1 MAYKVL
7 YRKYRPQNFNDLYG
21 QDSIKEILK
30 DSIINNKLAHAYCFN
45 GPRGTGK
52 TSTAKLF
59 AKAINCENA
68 KNGIACGECNSCK
81 NFNENPDIIEIDAA
95 SNNGVEEIRELR
107 DNVKILPSNSKYK
120 IYIIDEV
127 HMLSQSAWNAFLK
140 TLEEPPKHVIFIL
153 ATTEIQKVPITVL
166 SRCQRFTF
174 RKIPKNI
181 ICERILSIAKE
192 ENIEIDQAA
201 AEYIADLADGGM
213 RDALGYLDQLSKE
226 NKRIT
231 TEIIQNC
238 FGIISDNTIEE
249 IFTSA
254 NNGNIEQVTNIFND
268 IANQGLEINLLI
280 SKMLNYLYKEEIRVL
295 QNKKS
300 VLNNIQT
307 IKELAFDISNCYLKK
322 DALMLIKIVIL
333 SKLNVKKEVGNSNFP
348 NKIISREIISK
359 EITTKEDVKIEDN
372 KEPQKNIELKVEP
385 QIEKSKK
392 TMKTSSYTEEEIN
405 RLKKIRTNNV
415 FITASKINKEN
426 FIINWNNLKK
436 DIKYKNSDLFS
447 KIEDAEVEIVSND
460 IAVLSLTTETAVYL
474 INSDLETIEEEY
486 NEKYNKKYKIIC
498 LLKQECSVAKE
509 EYIKNKNKK
518 YTYIEEKT
526 DKTSSNQNKTEEENN
541 SAFEIFGKDLI
552 EIK

>member
-68 KNGIACGECNSCK
+68 KDGIACGECNSCK

-181 ICERILSIAKE
+181 ICDRIQSIAKE
-192 ENIEIDQAA
+192 ENIDIEKSA

-226 NKRIT
+226 NKKIT
-231 TEIIQNC
+231 TELIQNC
-238 FGIISDNTIEE
+238 FGIIGDSTIEE
-249 IFTSA
+249 IFLSA
-254 NNGNIEQVTNIFND
+254 KEENLENLQNIFDD

-280 SKMLNYLYKEEIRVL
+280 SKILNYLYNEEIKIL
-295 QNKKS
+295 QNKSS
-300 VLNNIQT
+300 VFNDPQT
-307 IKELAFDISNCYLKK
+307 IKELAFEISNCYLKK
-322 DALMLIKIVIL
+322 DALTLIKIVIL
-333 SKLNVKKEVGNSNFP
+333 SKIKTQNRVESIKNSD
-348 NKIISREIISK
+348 KIISREIISK
-359 EITTKEDVKIEDN
+359 EINNENDFKIDTITEISNN
-372 KEPQKNIELKVEP
+372 KEQPKEITKHLNQAVMP
-385 QIEKSKK
+385 SH
-392 TMKTSSYTEEEIN
+392 SDEEIN
-405 RLKKIRTNNV
+405 KLKKIRTNNV
-415 FITASKINKEN
+415 FITASKINKES
-426 FIINWNNLKK
+426 FSINWNELKK
-436 DIKYKNSDLFS
+436 DIKYKNSDLYS
-447 KIEDAEVEIVSND
+447 KIEDAEVEIVSDN
-460 IAVLSLTTETAVYL
+460 IAVLSINTETAVYL
-474 INSDLETIEEEY
+474 FNSNLETIAEEY
-486 NEKYNKKYKIIC
+486 NTKFNKQYKIIC
-498 LLKQECSVAKE
+498 LLKQECTKAKE

-518 YTYIEEKT
+518 YVYM
-526 DKTSSNQNKTEEENN
+526 EENLSEIATKEIATDEKSN

>member
-68 KNGIACGECNSCK
+68 KDGIACGECNSCK

-192 ENIEIDQAA
+192 ENIEIDESA

-226 NKRIT
+226 NKKIT

-238 FGIISDNTIEE
+238 FGIIGDSTIEE
-249 IFTSA
+249 IFLTA
-254 NNGNIEQVTNIFND
+254 KEENLENLQNIFND
-268 IANQGLEINLLI
+268 ISNQGLEVNLLI
-280 SKMLNYLYKEEIRVL
+280 SKILNYLYNEEIKIL
-295 QNKKS
+295 QNKVS
-300 VLNNIQT
+300 VFNNLQT
-307 IKELAFDISNCYLKK
+307 IKELAFEISNCYLKK
-322 DALMLIKIVIL
+322 DALTLIKIVIL
-333 SKLNVKKEVGNSNFP
+333 SKIKTQNGIETIKNTD
-348 NKIISREIISK
+348 KIISREIISK
-359 EITTKEDVKIEDN
+359 EISNKMSPKTNTIIEIQSNKAQPKEI
-372 KEPQKNIELKVEP
+372 
-385 QIEKSKK
+385 SKPSK
-392 TMKTSSYTEEEIN
+392 TLVITSRSDEEIN
-405 RLKKIRTNNV
+405 RLKIIRINNV
-415 FITASKINKEN
+415 FITASKINKETFN
-426 FIINWNNLKK
+426 TNWDDLKK
-436 DIKYKNSDLFS
+436 DIKYKNSDLYS
-447 KIEDAEVEIVSND
+447 KIEDAEVEIVSDD
-460 IAVLSLTTETAVYL
+460 IAVLSLNTETAVYL
-474 INSDLETIEEEY
+474 FNSNLETIEEEY
-486 NEKYNKKYKIIC
+486 NMKFSKKYKIIC
-498 LLKQECSVAKE
+498 LLKQECTNAKK
-509 EYIKNKNKK
+509 EYIKNKSKK
-518 YTYIEEKT
+518 YIYMEENLAEP
-526 DKTSSNQNKTEEENN
+526 SSKENTTEENNN

>member
-68 KNGIACGECNSCK
+68 KDGIACGECNSCK

-181 ICERILSIAKE
+181 ICDRIQSIAKE
-192 ENIEIDQAA
+192 ENIDIEKSA

-213 RDALGYLDQLSKE
+213 RDALGYIDQLSKK
-226 NKRIT
+226 NKKIT
-231 TEIIQNC
+231 TELIQNC
-238 FGIISDNTIEE
+238 FGIIGDSTIEE
-249 IFTSA
+249 IFLSA
-254 NNGNIEQVTNIFND
+254 KEENLENLQNIFDD

-280 SKMLNYLYKEEIRVL
+280 SKILNYLYNEEIKIL
-295 QNKKS
+295 QNKSS
-300 VLNNIQT
+300 VFNDPQT
-307 IKELAFDISNCYLKK
+307 IKELAFEISNCYLKK
-322 DALMLIKIVIL
+322 DALTLIKIVIL
-333 SKLNVKKEVGNSNFP
+333 SKIKTQNRVESIKNSD
-348 NKIISREIISK
+348 KIISREIISK
-359 EITTKEDVKIEDN
+359 EINNENDFKIDTITEISNN
-372 KEPQKNIELKVEP
+372 KEQPKEITKHLN
-385 QIEKSKK
+385 QIVMPSH
-392 TMKTSSYTEEEIN
+392 SEEEIN
-405 RLKKIRTNNV
+405 KLKKIRTNNV
-415 FITASKINKEN
+415 FITASKINKES
-426 FIINWNNLKK
+426 FSINWNELKK
-436 DIKYKNSDLFS
+436 DIKYKNSDLYS
-447 KIEDAEVEIVSND
+447 KIEDAEVEIVSDN
-460 IAVLSLTTETAVYL
+460 IAVLSINTETAVYL
-474 INSDLETIEEEY
+474 FNSNLETIEEEY
-486 NEKYNKKYKIIC
+486 NTKFNKQYKIIC
-498 LLKQECSVAKE
+498 LLKQECNKAKE

-518 YTYIEEKT
+518 YVYM
-526 DKTSSNQNKTEEENN
+526 EENLSEIATKEIATDEKSN

>member
-68 KNGIACGECNSCK
+68 KEGIACGECNSCK

-181 ICERILSIAKE
+181 ICERILSIANE
-192 ENIEIDQAA
+192 ENIDIDESAA
-201 AEYIADLADGGM
+201 DYIADLSDGGM

-226 NKRIT
+226 NKKIT
-231 TEIIQNC
+231 TEVIQNC

-249 IFTSA
+249 IFKSA
-254 NNGNIEQVTNIFND
+254 SSGNIETITNIFND

-280 SKMLNYLYKEEIRVL
+280 SKILNYLYNEEIKAL
-295 QNKKS
+295 QNQKAI
-300 VLNNIQT
+300 LTDLQT
-307 IKELAFDISNCYLKK
+307 IKELAFEISNCYLKK
-322 DALMLIKIVIL
+322 DALTLIKIVVL
-333 SKLNVKKEVGNSNFP
+333 SKIKPTTAEESANFP
-348 NKIISREIISK
+348 EKIISREIFSRELTDKSPAKTADIK
-359 EITTKEDVKIEDN
+359 DTQN
-372 KEPQKNIELKVEP
+372 NIEPKKNVSKKNLMNSSYNEAE
-385 QIEKSKK
+385 IEK
-392 TMKTSSYTEEEIN
+392 
-405 RLKKIRTNNV
+405 LKKIRINNV
-415 FITASKINKEN
+415 FIAASKANKEK
-426 FIINWNNLKK
+426 FFENWNELKK

-447 KIEDAEVEIVSND
+447 KIEDSEVEIVSKD
-460 IAVLSLTTETAVYL
+460 IAILSLNTETAVYL
-474 INSDLETIEEEY
+474 FNSNIETLEEEY
-486 NEKYNKKYKIIC
+486 NAKYDKQYKIIC
-498 LLKQECSVAKE
+498 LTQQECTTAKK
-509 EYIKNKNKK
+509 EYIKNKDKK
-518 YTYIEEKT
+518 YTYIEEKLSER
-526 DKTSSNQNKTEEENN
+526 TSHSTEVEENNN

>member
-68 KNGIACGECNSCK
+68 KDGIACGECNSCK

-192 ENIEIDQAA
+192 ENIDIDESA

-226 NKRIT
+226 NKKIT

-238 FGIISDNTIEE
+238 FGIISDSTIEE
-249 IFTSA
+249 IFLTA
-254 NNGNIEQVTNIFND
+254 KEENLENLQNIFND
-268 IANQGLEINLLI
+268 ISNQGLEVNLLI
-280 SKMLNYLYKEEIRVL
+280 SKILNYLYNEEIKIL
-295 QNKKS
+295 QNKVS
-300 VLNNIQT
+300 VFNDLQM
-307 IKELAFDISNCYLKK
+307 IKDLAFEISNCYLKK
-322 DALMLIKIVIL
+322 DALTLIKIVIL
-333 SKLNVKKEVGNSNFP
+333 SKIKTQNGVETIKNTD
-348 NKIISREIISK
+348 KIISREIISK
-359 EITTKEDVKIEDN
+359 EITNNVPPKMNPIIEIHNNKVQPKEITK
-372 KEPQKNIELKVEP
+372 PLKTVV
-385 QIEKSKK
+385 INSH
-392 TMKTSSYTEEEIN
+392 SDEEIN
-405 RLKKIRTNNV
+405 RLKMIRINNV
-415 FITASKINKEN
+415 FITASKINKETFN
-426 FIINWNNLKK
+426 TNWNELKK
-436 DIKYKNSDLFS
+436 DIKYKNSDLYS
-447 KIEDAEVEIVSND
+447 KIEDAEVEIVSDD
-460 IAVLSLTTETAVYL
+460 IAVLSLNTETAVYL
-474 INSDLETIEEEY
+474 FNSNLETIEEEY
-486 NEKYNKKYKIIC
+486 NIKFNKKYKIIC
-498 LLKQECSVAKE
+498 LIKQECTNAKK
-509 EYIKNKNKK
+509 EYIKNKSKK
-518 YTYIEEKT
+518 YTYMEENLAE
-526 DKTSSNQNKTEEENN
+526 SSVKENTTEENN
-541 SAFEIFGKDLI
+541 NSALEIFGKDLI

>member
-68 KNGIACGECNSCK
+68 KDGIACGECNSCK

-181 ICERILSIAKE
+181 ICDRIQSIAKE
-192 ENIEIDQAA
+192 ENIDIEKSA

-213 RDALGYLDQLSKE
+213 RDALGYIDQLSKK
-226 NKRIT
+226 NKKIT
-231 TEIIQNC
+231 TELIQNC
-238 FGIISDNTIEE
+238 FGIIGDSTIEE
-249 IFTSA
+249 IFLSA
-254 NNGNIEQVTNIFND
+254 KEENLENLQNIFDD

-280 SKMLNYLYKEEIRVL
+280 SKILNYLYNEEIKIL
-295 QNKKS
+295 QNKS
-300 VLNNIQT
+300 SLFNDPQT
-307 IKELAFDISNCYLKK
+307 IKELAFEISNCYLKK
-322 DALMLIKIVIL
+322 DALTLIKIVIL
-333 SKLNVKKEVGNSNFP
+333 SKIKTQNRVESIKNSD
-348 NKIISREIISK
+348 KIISREIISK
-359 EITTKEDVKIEDN
+359 EINNENDFKIDTITEISNN
-372 KEPQKNIELKVEP
+372 KEQPKEITKHLN
-385 QIEKSKK
+385 QIVMPSH
-392 TMKTSSYTEEEIN
+392 SDEEIN
-405 RLKKIRTNNV
+405 KLKKIRTNNV
-415 FITASKINKEN
+415 FITASKINKES
-426 FIINWNNLKK
+426 FSINWNELKK
-436 DIKYKNSDLFS
+436 DIKYKNSDLYS
-447 KIEDAEVEIVSND
+447 KIEDAEVEIVSDN
-460 IAVLSLTTETAVYL
+460 IAVLSINTETAVYL
-474 INSDLETIEEEY
+474 FNSNLETIEEEY
-486 NEKYNKKYKIIC
+486 NTKFNKQYKIIC
-498 LLKQECSVAKE
+498 LLKQECTKAKE

-518 YTYIEEKT
+518 YVYM
-526 DKTSSNQNKTEEENN
+526 EENLSEIATKEIATDEKSN

>member
-21 QDSIKEILK
+21 QESIKEILK
-30 DSIINNKLAHAYCFN
+30 DSIINNTLAHAYCFN

-68 KNGIACGECNSCK
+68 KDGIACGECNSCK

-192 ENIEIDQAA
+192 ENIEIDESA

-226 NKRIT
+226 NKKIT

-238 FGIISDNTIEE
+238 FGVIGDSTIEE
-249 IFTSA
+249 IFLTA
-254 NNGNIEQVTNIFND
+254 KEENLENLQNIFND
-268 IANQGLEINLLI
+268 ISNQGLEVNLLI
-280 SKMLNYLYKEEIRVL
+280 SKILNYLYNEEIKIL
-295 QNKKS
+295 QNKVS
-300 VLNNIQT
+300 VFNNLQT
-307 IKELAFDISNCYLKK
+307 IKELAFEISNCYLKK
-322 DALMLIKIVIL
+322 DALTLIKIVIL
-333 SKLNVKKEVGNSNFP
+333 SKIKTQNGIETIKNTD
-348 NKIISREIISK
+348 KIISREIISK
-359 EITTKEDVKIEDN
+359 EINNKMSPKTNTIIEIQSNKAQSKEITK
-372 KEPQKNIELKVEP
+372 P
-385 QIEKSKK
+385 SK
-392 TMKTSSYTEEEIN
+392 TVVITSRSDEEIN
-405 RLKKIRTNNV
+405 RLKIIRINNV
-415 FITASKINKEN
+415 FITASKINKETFN
-426 FIINWNNLKK
+426 TNWDDLKK
-436 DIKYKNSDLFS
+436 DIKYKNSDLYS
-447 KIEDAEVEIVSND
+447 KIEDAEVEIVSDD
-460 IAVLSLTTETAVYL
+460 IAVLSLNTETAVYL
-474 INSDLETIEEEY
+474 FNSNLETIEEEY
-486 NEKYNKKYKIIC
+486 NMKFNKKYKIIC
-498 LLKQECSVAKE
+498 LLKQECTNAKK
-509 EYIKNKNKK
+509 EYIKNKSKK
-518 YTYIEEKT
+518 YIYMEENLAEPASKENT
-526 DKTSSNQNKTEEENN
+526 TEENN
-541 SAFEIFGKDLI
+541 NSALEIFGKDLI

>member
-7 YRKYRPQNFNDLYG
+7 YRKYRPQSFNDLYG

-59 AKAINCENA
+59 AKAINCENC
-68 KNGIACGECNSCK
+68 KDGIPCGECPSCI

-174 RKIPKNI
+174 KKIPKQV
-181 ICERILSIAKE
+181 ICDRLLSIAKNE
-192 ENIEIDQAA
+192 DINIDNQAT
-201 AEYIADLADGGM
+201 EYIAELADGGM

-226 NKRIT
+226 AKPIT
-231 TEIIQNC
+231 TELIQNC
-238 FGIISDNTIEE
+238 FGIIGDSTIEE
-249 IFTSA
+249 IFKNA
-254 NNGNIEQVTNIFND
+254 EKGQIENITNIFND
-268 IANQGLEINLLI
+268 IENQGLEVNLLI
-280 SKMLNYLYKEEIRVL
+280 TKILNYLYNEEIKIL
-295 QNKKS
+295 ENKES
-300 VLNNIQT
+300 VFNDIKT

-322 DALMLIKIVIL
+322 DALVLIKVTIL
-333 SKLNVKKEVGNSNFP
+333 SKVNVISKQENNE
-348 NKIISREIISK
+348 KIISREIIKSNIDVK
-359 EITTKEDVKIEDN
+359 KEETIKDEQKEKIKTIKETSNENTANYSEDEITK
-372 KEPQKNIELKVEP
+372 LK
-385 QIEKSKK
+385 Q
-392 TMKTSSYTEEEIN
+392 
-405 RLKKIRTNNV
+405 IRTNNV
-415 FITASKINKEN
+415 FINAGKKFKEI
-426 FIINWNNLKK
+426 FTLNWNELIKN
-436 DIKYKNSDLFS
+436 IKYTNTDLYS
-447 KIEDAEVEIVSND
+447 KIEDSEVEIVSD
-460 IAVLSLTTETAVYL
+460 TIAILSLSTETASYL
-474 INSDLETIEEEY
+474 FNTNLKLIENEY
-486 NEKYNKKYKIIC
+486 NKQFNKEYKIIC
-498 LLKQECSVAKE
+498 LEKSECTKAKSD
-509 EYIKNKNKK
+509 YIKNKDKK
-518 YTYIEEKT
+518 YIYMSENLDT
-526 DKTSSNQNKTEEENN
+526 DNADNDNDTKKNNTS
-541 SAFEIFGKDLI
+541 AAEIFGQDLI

>member
-68 KNGIACGECNSCK
+68 KDGIACGECNSCK

-192 ENIEIDQAA
+192 ENIDIDESA

-226 NKRIT
+226 NKKIT

-238 FGIISDNTIEE
+238 FGIIGDSTIEE
-249 IFTSA
+249 IFLTA
-254 NNGNIEQVTNIFND
+254 KEENLENLQNIFND
-268 IANQGLEINLLI
+268 ISNQGLEVNLLI
-280 SKMLNYLYKEEIRVL
+280 SKILNYLYNEEIKIL
-295 QNKKS
+295 QNKVS
-300 VLNNIQT
+300 VFNDLQT
-307 IKELAFDISNCYLKK
+307 IKDLAFEISNCYLKK
-322 DALMLIKIVIL
+322 DALTLIKIVIL
-333 SKLNVKKEVGNSNFP
+333 SKIKTQNGIETIKNTD
-348 NKIISREIISK
+348 KIISREIISK
-359 EITTKEDVKIEDN
+359 EINNKMSPKTNTIIEIQSNKAQSKEITK
-372 KEPQKNIELKVEP
+372 P
-385 QIEKSKK
+385 SK
-392 TMKTSSYTEEEIN
+392 TVVITSRSDEEIN
-405 RLKKIRTNNV
+405 RLKIIRINNV
-415 FITASKINKEN
+415 FITASKINKETFN
-426 FIINWNNLKK
+426 TNWDDLKK
-436 DIKYKNSDLFS
+436 DIKYKNSDLYS
-447 KIEDAEVEIVSND
+447 KIEDAEVEIVSDD
-460 IAVLSLTTETAVYL
+460 IAVLSLNTETAVYL
-474 INSDLETIEEEY
+474 FNSNLETIEEEY
-486 NEKYNKKYKIIC
+486 NTKFNKKYKIIC
-498 LLKQECSVAKE
+498 LLKQECTNAKK
-509 EYIKNKNKK
+509 EYIKNKSKK
-518 YTYIEEKT
+518 YIYIEENLAEPASKENT
-526 DKTSSNQNKTEEENN
+526 TEENN
-541 SAFEIFGKDLI
+541 NSALEIFGKDLI

>member
-68 KNGIACGECNSCK
+68 KDGIACGECNSCK

-192 ENIEIDQAA
+192 ENIDIDESA

-226 NKRIT
+226 NKKIT

-238 FGIISDNTIEE
+238 FGIIGDSTIEE
-249 IFTSA
+249 IFLTA
-254 NNGNIEQVTNIFND
+254 KEENLENLQNIFND
-268 IANQGLEINLLI
+268 ISNQGLEVNLLI
-280 SKMLNYLYKEEIRVL
+280 SKILNYLYNEEIKIL
-295 QNKKS
+295 QNKVS
-300 VLNNIQT
+300 VFNDLQT
-307 IKELAFDISNCYLKK
+307 IKDLAFEISNCYLKK
-322 DALMLIKIVIL
+322 DALTLIKIVIL
-333 SKLNVKKEVGNSNFP
+333 SKIKTQKGVETIKNTDE
-348 NKIISREIISK
+348 IISREIISK
-359 EITTKEDVKIEDN
+359 EITNDVSPKMNTIIEIQNNKVQPKEITK
-372 KEPQKNIELKVEP
+372 PLKTVV
-385 QIEKSKK
+385 INSH
-392 TMKTSSYTEEEIN
+392 SDEEIN
-405 RLKKIRTNNV
+405 RLKIIRINNV
-415 FITASKINKEN
+415 FITASKINKETFN
-426 FIINWNNLKK
+426 TNWNELKK
-436 DIKYKNSDLFS
+436 DIKYKNSDLYS
-447 KIEDAEVEIVSND
+447 KIEDAEVEIVSDD
-460 IAVLSLTTETAVYL
+460 IAVLSLNTETAVYL
-474 INSDLETIEEEY
+474 FNSNLETIEEEY
-486 NEKYNKKYKIIC
+486 NIKFNKKYKIIC
-498 LLKQECSVAKE
+498 LLKQECTNAKK
-509 EYIKNKNKK
+509 EYIKNKSKK
-518 YTYIEEKT
+518 YTYMEENLAE
-526 DKTSSNQNKTEEENN
+526 SSVKENTTEENN
-541 SAFEIFGKDLI
+541 ISALEIFGKDLI

>member
-68 KNGIACGECNSCK
+68 KDGIACGECNSCK

-192 ENIEIDQAA
+192 ENIDIDESA

-226 NKRIT
+226 NKKIT

-238 FGIISDNTIEE
+238 FGIIGDSTIEE
-249 IFTSA
+249 IFLTA
-254 NNGNIEQVTNIFND
+254 KEENLENLQNIFND
-268 IANQGLEINLLI
+268 ISNQGLEVNLLI
-280 SKMLNYLYKEEIRVL
+280 SKILNYLYNEEIKIL
-295 QNKKS
+295 QNKVS
-300 VLNNIQT
+300 VFNDLQT
-307 IKELAFDISNCYLKK
+307 IKDLAFEISNCYLKK
-322 DALMLIKIVIL
+322 DALTLIKIVIL
-333 SKLNVKKEVGNSNFP
+333 SKIKTQKGVETIKNTDE
-348 NKIISREIISK
+348 IISREIISK
-359 EITTKEDVKIEDN
+359 EITNNVSPKMNPIIEIHNNKVQPKEITK
-372 KEPQKNIELKVEP
+372 PLKTVV
-385 QIEKSKK
+385 INSH
-392 TMKTSSYTEEEIN
+392 SDEEIN
-405 RLKKIRTNNV
+405 RLKIIRINNV
-415 FITASKINKEN
+415 FITASKINKETFN
-426 FIINWNNLKK
+426 TNWNELKK
-436 DIKYKNSDLFS
+436 DIKYKNSDLYS
-447 KIEDAEVEIVSND
+447 KIEDAEVEIVSDD
-460 IAVLSLTTETAVYL
+460 IAVLSLNTETAVYL
-474 INSDLETIEEEY
+474 FNSNLETIEEEY
-486 NEKYNKKYKIIC
+486 NIKFNKKYKIIC
-498 LLKQECSVAKE
+498 LLKQECTNAKK
-509 EYIKNKNKK
+509 EYIKNKSKK
-518 YTYIEEKT
+518 YTYMEENLAE
-526 DKTSSNQNKTEEENN
+526 SSVKENTTEENN
-541 SAFEIFGKDLI
+541 NSALEIFGKDLI

>member
-68 KNGIACGECNSCK
+68 KDGIACGECNSCK

-181 ICERILSIAKE
+181 ICDRIQSIAKE
-192 ENIEIDQAA
+192 ENIDIEKSA

-213 RDALGYLDQLSKE
+213 RDALGYIDQLSKK
-226 NKRIT
+226 NKKIT
-231 TEIIQNC
+231 TELIQNC
-238 FGIISDNTIEE
+238 FGIIGDSTIEE
-249 IFTSA
+249 IFLSA
-254 NNGNIEQVTNIFND
+254 KEENLENLQNIFDD

-280 SKMLNYLYKEEIRVL
+280 SKILNYLYNEEIKIL
-295 QNKKS
+295 QNKSS
-300 VLNNIQT
+300 VFNDPQT
-307 IKELAFDISNCYLKK
+307 IKELAFEISNCYLKK
-322 DALMLIKIVIL
+322 DALTLIKIVIL
-333 SKLNVKKEVGNSNFP
+333 SKIKTQNRVESIKNSD
-348 NKIISREIISK
+348 KIISREIISK
-359 EITTKEDVKIEDN
+359 EINNENDFRIDTITEISNN
-372 KEPQKNIELKVEP
+372 KEQPKEITKHLN
-385 QIEKSKK
+385 QIVMPSH
-392 TMKTSSYTEEEIN
+392 SEEEIN
-405 RLKKIRTNNV
+405 KLKKIRTNNV
-415 FITASKINKEN
+415 FITASKINKES
-426 FIINWNNLKK
+426 FSINWNELKK
-436 DIKYKNSDLFS
+436 DIKYKNSDLYS
-447 KIEDAEVEIVSND
+447 KIEDAEVEIVSDN
-460 IAVLSLTTETAVYL
+460 IAVLSINTETAVYL
-474 INSDLETIEEEY
+474 FNSNLETIEEEY
-486 NEKYNKKYKIIC
+486 NTKFNKQYKIIC
-498 LLKQECSVAKE
+498 LLKQECNKAKE

-518 YTYIEEKT
+518 YVYM
-526 DKTSSNQNKTEEENN
+526 EENLSEIATKEIATDEKSN

>member
-68 KNGIACGECNSCK
+68 KDGIACGECNSCK

-174 RKIPKNI
+174 KKIPKNI
-181 ICERILSIAKE
+181 ICDRILAIAKA
-192 ENIEIDQAA
+192 ENIDIDESAT
-201 AEYIADLADGGM
+201 EYIAELADGGM

-226 NKRIT
+226 NKKIT

-249 IFTSA
+249 IFKSA
-254 NNGNIEQVTNIFND
+254 VSGNINNIANIFND
-268 IANQGLEINLLI
+268 ISNQGMEVNLLI
-280 SKMLNYLYKEEIRVL
+280 SKILNYLYNEEIKAL
-295 QNKKS
+295 QNKKTI
-300 VLNNIQT
+300 LNDLQT
-307 IKELAFDISNCYLKK
+307 IKELAFEISNCYLKK
-322 DALMLIKIVIL
+322 DALTLIKIVIL
-333 SKLNVKKEVGNSNFP
+333 SKIKVQQTDSFNNFP
-348 NKIISREIISK
+348 KKNISREIISREIIEESAT
-359 EITTKEDVKIEDN
+359 EIANEQTK
-372 KEPQKNIELKVEP
+372 QKNIEQKKEITKKKQTAPTHSEADL
-385 QIEKSKK
+385 EK
-392 TMKTSSYTEEEIN
+392 
-405 RLKKIRTNNV
+405 LKKIRTNNV
-415 FITASKINKEN
+415 FITASKKNKEE
-426 FIINWNNLKK
+426 FFENWNDLKR

-447 KIEDAEVEIVSND
+447 KIEDAEVEIVSDD
-460 IAVLSLTTETAVYL
+460 IAVLSLNTETAVYL
-474 INSDLETIEEEY
+474 FNSNLETIEEEY
-486 NEKYNKKYKIIC
+486 NAKYNKQYKIIC
-498 LLKQECSVAKE
+498 LLKQECTSAKSD
-509 EYIKNKNKK
+509 YIKNKDKK
-518 YTYIEEKT
+518 YTYMEENFSET
-526 DKTSSNQNKTEEENN
+526 TSKNNESEENN
-541 SAFEIFGKDLI
+541 NSAIEIFGKDLI

>member
-68 KNGIACGECNSCK
+68 KDGIACGECNSCK

-181 ICERILSIAKE
+181 ICDRIQSIAKE
-192 ENIEIDQAA
+192 ENIDIEKSA

-213 RDALGYLDQLSKE
+213 RDALGYIDQLSKK
-226 NKRIT
+226 NKKIT
-231 TEIIQNC
+231 TELIQNC
-238 FGIISDNTIEE
+238 FGIIGDSTIEE
-249 IFTSA
+249 IFLSA
-254 NNGNIEQVTNIFND
+254 KEENLENLQNIFDD

-280 SKMLNYLYKEEIRVL
+280 SKILNYLYNEEIKIL
-295 QNKKS
+295 QNKSS
-300 VLNNIQT
+300 VFNDPQT
-307 IKELAFDISNCYLKK
+307 IKELAFEISNCYLKK
-322 DALMLIKIVIL
+322 DALTLIKIVIL
-333 SKLNVKKEVGNSNFP
+333 SKIKTQNRVESIKNSD
-348 NKIISREIISK
+348 KIISREIISK
-359 EITTKEDVKIEDN
+359 EINNENDFKIDTITEISNN
-372 KEPQKNIELKVEP
+372 KEQPKEITKHLN
-385 QIEKSKK
+385 QIVMPSH
-392 TMKTSSYTEEEIN
+392 SEEEIN
-405 RLKKIRTNNV
+405 KLKKIRTNNV
-415 FITASKINKEN
+415 FITASKINKES
-426 FIINWNNLKK
+426 FSINWNKLKK
-436 DIKYKNSDLFS
+436 DIKYKNSDLYS
-447 KIEDAEVEIVSND
+447 KIEDAEVEIVSDN
-460 IAVLSLTTETAVYL
+460 IAVLSINTETAVYL
-474 INSDLETIEEEY
+474 FNSNLETIEEEY
-486 NEKYNKKYKIIC
+486 NTKFNKQYKIIC
-498 LLKQECSVAKE
+498 LLKQECTKAKE

-518 YTYIEEKT
+518 YVYM
-526 DKTSSNQNKTEEENN
+526 EENLSEIATKEIATDEKSN

>member
-68 KNGIACGECNSCK
+68 KDGIACGECNSCK

-192 ENIEIDQAA
+192 ENIEIDESA

-226 NKRIT
+226 NKKIT

-238 FGIISDNTIEE
+238 FGIIGDSTIEE
-249 IFTSA
+249 IFLTA
-254 NNGNIEQVTNIFND
+254 KEENLENLQNIFND
-268 IANQGLEINLLI
+268 ISNQGLEVNLLI
-280 SKMLNYLYKEEIRVL
+280 SKILNYLYNEEIKIL
-295 QNKKS
+295 QNKVS
-300 VLNNIQT
+300 VFNNLQT
-307 IKELAFDISNCYLKK
+307 IKELAFEISNCYLKK
-322 DALMLIKIVIL
+322 DALTLIKIVIL
-333 SKLNVKKEVGNSNFP
+333 SKIKTQNGIETIKNTD
-348 NKIISREIISK
+348 KIISREIISK
-359 EITTKEDVKIEDN
+359 EINNKMSPKTNTIIEIQSNKAQSKEITK
-372 KEPQKNIELKVEP
+372 P
-385 QIEKSKK
+385 SK
-392 TMKTSSYTEEEIN
+392 TVVITSRSDEEIN
-405 RLKKIRTNNV
+405 RLKIIRINNV
-415 FITASKINKEN
+415 FITASKINKETFN
-426 FIINWNNLKK
+426 TNWDDLKK
-436 DIKYKNSDLFS
+436 DIKYKNSDLYS
-447 KIEDAEVEIVSND
+447 KIEDAEVEIVSDD
-460 IAVLSLTTETAVYL
+460 IAVLSLNTETAVYL
-474 INSDLETIEEEY
+474 FNSNLETIEEEY
-486 NEKYNKKYKIIC
+486 NMKFSKKYKIIC
-498 LLKQECSVAKE
+498 LLKQECTNAKK
-509 EYIKNKNKK
+509 EYIKNKSKK
-518 YTYIEEKT
+518 YTYMEENLAE
-526 DKTSSNQNKTEEENN
+526 SSVKENTTEENN
-541 SAFEIFGKDLI
+541 NSALEIFGKDLI

>member
-68 KNGIACGECNSCK
+68 KDGIACGECNSCK

-192 ENIEIDQAA
+192 ENIEIDESA

-226 NKRIT
+226 NKKIT

-238 FGIISDNTIEE
+238 FGIIGDSTIEE
-249 IFTSA
+249 IFLTA
-254 NNGNIEQVTNIFND
+254 KEENLENLQNIFND
-268 IANQGLEINLLI
+268 ISNQGLEVNLLI
-280 SKMLNYLYKEEIRVL
+280 SKILNYLYNEEIKIL
-295 QNKKS
+295 QNKVS
-300 VLNNIQT
+300 VFNNLQT
-307 IKELAFDISNCYLKK
+307 IKELAFEISNCYLKK
-322 DALMLIKIVIL
+322 DALTLIKIVIL
-333 SKLNVKKEVGNSNFP
+333 SKIKTQNGIETIKNTD
-348 NKIISREIISK
+348 KIISREIISK
-359 EITTKEDVKIEDN
+359 EINNKMSPKTNTIIEIQSNKAQPKEITK
-372 KEPQKNIELKVEP
+372 P
-385 QIEKSKK
+385 SK
-392 TMKTSSYTEEEIN
+392 TVAIISRSDEEIN
-405 RLKKIRTNNV
+405 RLKIIRINNV
-415 FITASKINKEN
+415 FITASKINKETFN
-426 FIINWNNLKK
+426 TNWDDLKK
-436 DIKYKNSDLFS
+436 DIKYKNSDLYS
-447 KIEDAEVEIVSND
+447 KIEDAEVEIVSDD
-460 IAVLSLTTETAVYL
+460 IAVLSLNTETAVYL
-474 INSDLETIEEEY
+474 FNSNLETIEEEY
-486 NEKYNKKYKIIC
+486 NMKFNKKYKIIC
-498 LLKQECSVAKE
+498 LLKQECTNAKK
-509 EYIKNKNKK
+509 EYIKNKSKK
-518 YTYIEEKT
+518 YIYMEENLAEPASKENT
-526 DKTSSNQNKTEEENN
+526 TEENN
-541 SAFEIFGKDLI
+541 NSALEIFGKDLI

>member
-68 KNGIACGECNSCK
+68 KDGIACGECNSCK

-181 ICERILSIAKE
+181 ICDRIQSIAKE
-192 ENIEIDQAA
+192 ENIDIEKSA

-213 RDALGYLDQLSKE
+213 RDALGYIDQLSKK
-226 NKRIT
+226 NKKIT
-231 TEIIQNC
+231 TELIQNC
-238 FGIISDNTIEE
+238 FGIIGDSTIEE
-249 IFTSA
+249 IFLSA
-254 NNGNIEQVTNIFND
+254 KEENLENLQNIFDD

-280 SKMLNYLYKEEIRVL
+280 SKILNYLYNEEIKIL
-295 QNKKS
+295 QNKSS
-300 VLNNIQT
+300 VFNDPQT
-307 IKELAFDISNCYLKK
+307 IKELAFEISNCYLKK
-322 DALMLIKIVIL
+322 DALTLIKIVIL
-333 SKLNVKKEVGNSNFP
+333 SKIKTQNRVESIKNSD
-348 NKIISREIISK
+348 KIISREIISK
-359 EITTKEDVKIEDN
+359 EINNENDFKIDTITEISNN
-372 KEPQKNIELKVEP
+372 KEQPKEITKHLN
-385 QIEKSKK
+385 QIVMPSH
-392 TMKTSSYTEEEIN
+392 SEEEIN
-405 RLKKIRTNNV
+405 KLKKIRTNNV
-415 FITASKINKEN
+415 FITASKINKES
-426 FIINWNNLKK
+426 FSINWNELKK
-436 DIKYKNSDLFS
+436 DIKYKNSDLYS
-447 KIEDAEVEIVSND
+447 KIEDAEVEIVSDN
-460 IAVLSLTTETAVYL
+460 IAVLSINTETAVYL
-474 INSDLETIEEEY
+474 FNSNLETIEEEY
-486 NEKYNKKYKIIC
+486 NTKFNKQYKIIC
-498 LLKQECSVAKE
+498 LLKQECTKAKE

-518 YTYIEEKT
+518 YVYM
-526 DKTSSNQNKTEEENN
+526 EENLSEIATKEIATDEKSN

>member
-68 KNGIACGECNSCK
+68 KDGIACGECNSCK

-192 ENIEIDQAA
+192 ENIEIDESA

-226 NKRIT
+226 NKKIT

-238 FGIISDNTIEE
+238 FGVIGDSTIEE
-249 IFTSA
+249 IFLTA
-254 NNGNIEQVTNIFND
+254 KEENLENLQNIFND
-268 IANQGLEINLLI
+268 ISNQGLEVNLLI
-280 SKMLNYLYKEEIRVL
+280 SKILNYLYNEEIKIL
-295 QNKKS
+295 QNKVS
-300 VLNNIQT
+300 VFNNLQT
-307 IKELAFDISNCYLKK
+307 IKELAFEISNCYLKK
-322 DALMLIKIVIL
+322 DALTLIKIVIL
-333 SKLNVKKEVGNSNFP
+333 SKIKTQNGIETIKNTD
-348 NKIISREIISK
+348 KIISREIISK
-359 EITTKEDVKIEDN
+359 EINNKMSPKTNTIIEIQSNKAQSKEITK
-372 KEPQKNIELKVEP
+372 P
-385 QIEKSKK
+385 SK
-392 TMKTSSYTEEEIN
+392 TVVITSRSDEEIN
-405 RLKKIRTNNV
+405 RLKIIRINNV
-415 FITASKINKEN
+415 FITASKINKETFN
-426 FIINWNNLKK
+426 TNWDDLKK
-436 DIKYKNSDLFS
+436 DIKYKNSDLYS
-447 KIEDAEVEIVSND
+447 KIEDAEVEIVSDD
-460 IAVLSLTTETAVYL
+460 IAVLSLNTETAVYL
-474 INSDLETIEEEY
+474 FNSNLETIEEEY
-486 NEKYNKKYKIIC
+486 NMKFNKKYKIIC
-498 LLKQECSVAKE
+498 LLKQECTNAKK
-509 EYIKNKNKK
+509 EYIKNKSKK
-518 YTYIEEKT
+518 YIYMEENLAEPASKENT
-526 DKTSSNQNKTEEENN
+526 TEENN
-541 SAFEIFGKDLI
+541 NSALEIFGKDLI

>member
-68 KNGIACGECNSCK
+68 KDGIACGECNSCK

-192 ENIEIDQAA
+192 ENIDIDESA

-226 NKRIT
+226 NKKIT

-238 FGIISDNTIEE
+238 FGIISDSTIEE
-249 IFTSA
+249 IFLTA
-254 NNGNIEQVTNIFND
+254 KEENLENLQNIFND
-268 IANQGLEINLLI
+268 ISNQGLEVNLLI
-280 SKMLNYLYKEEIRVL
+280 SKILNYLYNEEIKIL
-295 QNKKS
+295 QNKVS
-300 VLNNIQT
+300 VFNDLQM
-307 IKELAFDISNCYLKK
+307 IKDLAFEISNCYLKK
-322 DALMLIKIVIL
+322 DALTLIKIVIL
-333 SKLNVKKEVGNSNFP
+333 SKIKTQNGVETIKNTD
-348 NKIISREIISK
+348 KIISREIISK
-359 EITTKEDVKIEDN
+359 EITNNVSPKMNTIIEIHNNKVQPKEITK
-372 KEPQKNIELKVEP
+372 PLKTVV
-385 QIEKSKK
+385 INSH
-392 TMKTSSYTEEEIN
+392 SDEEIN
-405 RLKKIRTNNV
+405 RLKMIRINNV
-415 FITASKINKEN
+415 FITASKINKETFN
-426 FIINWNNLKK
+426 TNWNELKK
-436 DIKYKNSDLFS
+436 DIKYKNSDLYS
-447 KIEDAEVEIVSND
+447 KIEDAEVEIVSDD
-460 IAVLSLTTETAVYL
+460 IAVLSLNTETAVYL
-474 INSDLETIEEEY
+474 FNSNLETIEEEY
-486 NEKYNKKYKIIC
+486 NIKFNKKYKIIC
-498 LLKQECSVAKE
+498 LLKQECTNAKK
-509 EYIKNKNKK
+509 EYIKNKSKK
-518 YTYIEEKT
+518 YTYMEENLAE
-526 DKTSSNQNKTEEENN
+526 SSVKENTTEENN
-541 SAFEIFGKDLI
+541 ISALEIFGKDLI

>member
-68 KNGIACGECNSCK
+68 KDGIACGECNSCK

-181 ICERILSIAKE
+181 ICDRIQSIAKE
-192 ENIEIDQAA
+192 ENIDIEKSA

-213 RDALGYLDQLSKE
+213 RDALGYIDQLSKK
-226 NKRIT
+226 NKKIT
-231 TEIIQNC
+231 TELIQNC
-238 FGIISDNTIEE
+238 FGIIGDSTIEE
-249 IFTSA
+249 IFLSA
-254 NNGNIEQVTNIFND
+254 KEENLENLQNIFDD

-280 SKMLNYLYKEEIRVL
+280 SKILNYLYNEEIKIL
-295 QNKKS
+295 QNKTS
-300 VLNNIQT
+300 VFNDPQT
-307 IKELAFDISNCYLKK
+307 IKELAFEISNCYLKK
-322 DALMLIKIVIL
+322 DALTLIKIVIL
-333 SKLNVKKEVGNSNFP
+333 SKIKTQNRVESIKNSD
-348 NKIISREIISK
+348 KIISREIISK
-359 EITTKEDVKIEDN
+359 EINNENDFKIDTITEISNN
-372 KEPQKNIELKVEP
+372 KEQPKEITKHLN
-385 QIEKSKK
+385 QIVMPSH
-392 TMKTSSYTEEEIN
+392 SEEEIN
-405 RLKKIRTNNV
+405 KLKKIRTNNV
-415 FITASKINKEN
+415 FITASKINKES
-426 FIINWNNLKK
+426 FSINWNKLKK
-436 DIKYKNSDLFS
+436 DIKYKNSDLYS
-447 KIEDAEVEIVSND
+447 KIEDAEVEIVSDN
-460 IAVLSLTTETAVYL
+460 IAVLSINTETAVYL
-474 INSDLETIEEEY
+474 FNSNLETIEEEY
-486 NEKYNKKYKIIC
+486 NTKFNKQYKIIC
-498 LLKQECSVAKE
+498 LLKQECNKAKE

-518 YTYIEEKT
+518 YVYM
-526 DKTSSNQNKTEEENN
+526 EENLSEIATKEIATDEKSN

>member
-59 AKAINCENA
+59 AKATNCENA
-68 KNGIACGECNSCK
+68 KDGIACGECNSCK

-181 ICERILSIAKE
+181 ICDRIQSIAKE
-192 ENIEIDQAA
+192 ENIDIEKSA

-226 NKRIT
+226 NKKIT
-231 TEIIQNC
+231 TELIQNC
-238 FGIISDNTIEE
+238 FGIIGDSTIEE
-249 IFTSA
+249 IFLSA
-254 NNGNIEQVTNIFND
+254 KEDNLENLQNIFDD

-280 SKMLNYLYKEEIRVL
+280 SKILNYLYNEEIKIL
-295 QNKKS
+295 QNKSS
-300 VLNNIQT
+300 VFNDQQT
-307 IKELAFDISNCYLKK
+307 IKELAFEISNCYLKK
-322 DALMLIKIVIL
+322 DALTLIKIVIL
-333 SKLNVKKEVGNSNFP
+333 SKIKTQNRVESIKNSD
-348 NKIISREIISK
+348 KIISREIISK
-359 EITTKEDVKIEDN
+359 EINNENDFKIDTITEISNN
-372 KEPQKNIELKVEP
+372 KEQLKEITKHLNQTVMP
-385 QIEKSKK
+385 SH
-392 TMKTSSYTEEEIN
+392 SDEEIN
-405 RLKKIRTNNV
+405 KLKKIRTNNV
-415 FITASKINKEN
+415 FITASKINKES
-426 FIINWNNLKK
+426 FSINWNELKK
-436 DIKYKNSDLFS
+436 DIKYKNSDLYS
-447 KIEDAEVEIVSND
+447 KIEDAEVEIVSDN
-460 IAVLSLTTETAVYL
+460 IAVLSINTETAVYL
-474 INSDLETIEEEY
+474 FNSNLETIEEEY
-486 NEKYNKKYKIIC
+486 NTKFNKQYKIIC
-498 LLKQECSVAKE
+498 LLKQECTKAKE

-518 YTYIEEKT
+518 YVYM
-526 DKTSSNQNKTEEENN
+526 EENLSEIATKEIATDEKSN

>member
-7 YRKYRPQNFNDLYG
+7 YRKYRPQSFNDLYG

-59 AKAINCENA
+59 AKAINCENC
-68 KNGIACGECNSCK
+68 KDGIPCGECSSCL

-174 RKIPKNI
+174 KKIPKQV
-181 ICERILSIAKE
+181 ICARLLSIAKNE
-192 ENIEIDQAA
+192 DINIDNQA
-201 AEYIADLADGGM
+201 AEYIAELADGGM

-226 NKRIT
+226 AKPIT
-231 TEIIQNC
+231 TELIQNC
-238 FGIISDNTIEE
+238 FGIIGDSTIEE
-249 IFTSA
+249 IFKNA
-254 NNGNIEQVTNIFND
+254 ENGQIENITNIFND
-268 IANQGLEINLLI
+268 IENQGLEVNLLI
-280 SKMLNYLYKEEIRVL
+280 TKILNYLYNEEIKIL
-295 QNKKS
+295 ENKES
-300 VLNNIQT
+300 VFNDIKT

-322 DALMLIKIVIL
+322 DALVLIKVTIL
-333 SKLNVKKEVGNSNFP
+333 SKVNVIPKQQNNE
-348 NKIISREIISK
+348 KIISREIIKPNINVKKEETVKDEPKEKIKSIQETSIENTTNYNED
-359 EITTKEDVKIEDN
+359 EITK
-372 KEPQKNIELKVEP
+372 LK
-385 QIEKSKK
+385 Q
-392 TMKTSSYTEEEIN
+392 T
-405 RLKKIRTNNV
+405 RTNNV
-415 FITASKINKEN
+415 FINAGKKFKEI
-426 FIINWNNLKK
+426 FTSNWNELIKN
-436 DIKYKNSDLFS
+436 IKYTNTDLYS
-447 KIEDAEVEIVSND
+447 KIEDSEVEIVSD
-460 IAVLSLTTETAVYL
+460 TIAILSLSTETASYL
-474 INSDLETIEEEY
+474 FNTNLKLIENEY
-486 NEKYNKKYKIIC
+486 NKQFNEDYKIIC
-498 LLKQECSVAKE
+498 LEKSECTKAKSD
-509 EYIKNKNKK
+509 YIKNKDKK
-518 YTYIEEKT
+518 YIYMSENLDT
-526 DKTSSNQNKTEEENN
+526 DNADNDNDTKNNTS
-541 SAFEIFGKDLI
+541 AAEIFGQDLI

>member
-68 KNGIACGECNSCK
+68 KDGIACGECNSCK

-192 ENIEIDQAA
+192 ENIDIDESA

-226 NKRIT
+226 NKKIT

-238 FGIISDNTIEE
+238 FGIIGDSTIEE
-249 IFTSA
+249 IFLTA
-254 NNGNIEQVTNIFND
+254 KEENLENLQNIFND
-268 IANQGLEINLLI
+268 ISNQGLEVNLLI
-280 SKMLNYLYKEEIRVL
+280 SKILNYLYNEEIKIL
-295 QNKKS
+295 QNKVS
-300 VLNNIQT
+300 VFNDLQM
-307 IKELAFDISNCYLKK
+307 IKDLAFEISNCYLKK
-322 DALMLIKIVIL
+322 DALTLIKIVIL
-333 SKLNVKKEVGNSNFP
+333 SKIKTQNGVETIKNTDE
-348 NKIISREIISK
+348 IISREIISTEITNNVSPKMNTIIEIQNNKVQPK
-359 EITTKEDVKIEDN
+359 EITK
-372 KEPQKNIELKVEP
+372 PLKTVV
-385 QIEKSKK
+385 INSH
-392 TMKTSSYTEEEIN
+392 SDEEIN
-405 RLKKIRTNNV
+405 RLKIIRINNV
-415 FITASKINKEN
+415 FITASKINKETFN
-426 FIINWNNLKK
+426 TNWNELKK
-436 DIKYKNSDLFS
+436 DIKYKNSDLYS
-447 KIEDAEVEIVSND
+447 KIEDAEVEIVSDD
-460 IAVLSLTTETAVYL
+460 IAVLSLNTETAVYL
-474 INSDLETIEEEY
+474 FNSNLETIEEEY
-486 NEKYNKKYKIIC
+486 NIKFNKKYKIIC
-498 LLKQECSVAKE
+498 LLKQECTNAKK
-509 EYIKNKNKK
+509 EYIKNKSKK
-518 YTYIEEKT
+518 YTYMEENLAE
-526 DKTSSNQNKTEEENN
+526 SSVKENTTEENN
-541 SAFEIFGKDLI
+541 NSALEIFGKDLI

>member
-68 KNGIACGECNSCK
+68 KDGIACGECNSCK

-192 ENIEIDQAA
+192 ENIEIDESA

-226 NKRIT
+226 NKKIT

-238 FGIISDNTIEE
+238 FGVIGDSTIEE
-249 IFTSA
+249 IFLTA
-254 NNGNIEQVTNIFND
+254 KEENLENLQNIFND
-268 IANQGLEINLLI
+268 ISNQGLEVNLLI
-280 SKMLNYLYKEEIRVL
+280 SKILNYLYNEEIKIL
-295 QNKKS
+295 QNKVS
-300 VLNNIQT
+300 VFNNLQT
-307 IKELAFDISNCYLKK
+307 IKELAFEISNCYLKK
-322 DALMLIKIVIL
+322 DALTLIKIVIL
-333 SKLNVKKEVGNSNFP
+333 SKIKTQNGIETIKNTD
-348 NKIISREIISK
+348 KIISREIISK
-359 EITTKEDVKIEDN
+359 EINNKMSPKTNTIIEIQSNKAQSKEITK
-372 KEPQKNIELKVEP
+372 P
-385 QIEKSKK
+385 SK
-392 TMKTSSYTEEEIN
+392 TVVITSRSDEEIN
-405 RLKKIRTNNV
+405 RLKIIRINNV
-415 FITASKINKEN
+415 FITDSKINKETFN
-426 FIINWNNLKK
+426 TNWDDLKK
-436 DIKYKNSDLFS
+436 DIKYKNSDLYS
-447 KIEDAEVEIVSND
+447 KIEDAEVEIVSDD
-460 IAVLSLTTETAVYL
+460 IAVLSLNTETAVYL
-474 INSDLETIEEEY
+474 FNSNLETIEEEY
-486 NEKYNKKYKIIC
+486 NMKFNKKYKIIC
-498 LLKQECSVAKE
+498 LLKQECTNAKK
-509 EYIKNKNKK
+509 EYIKNKSKK
-518 YTYIEEKT
+518 YIYMEENLAEPASKENT
-526 DKTSSNQNKTEEENN
+526 TEENN
-541 SAFEIFGKDLI
+541 NSALEIFGKDLI

>member
-7 YRKYRPQNFNDLYG
+7 YRKYRPQSFNDLYG

-59 AKAINCENA
+59 AKAINCENC
-68 KNGIACGECNSCK
+68 KDGIPCGECSSCL

-174 RKIPKNI
+174 KKIPKQV
-181 ICERILSIAKE
+181 ICDRLLSIAKNE
-192 ENIEIDQAA
+192 DINIDNQA
-201 AEYIADLADGGM
+201 AEYIAELADGGM

-226 NKRIT
+226 SKPIT
-231 TEIIQNC
+231 TELIQNC
-238 FGIISDNTIEE
+238 FGIIGDSTIEE
-249 IFTSA
+249 IFKNA
-254 NNGNIEQVTNIFND
+254 ENGQIENITNIFND
-268 IANQGLEINLLI
+268 IENQGLEVNLLI
-280 SKMLNYLYKEEIRVL
+280 TKILNYLYNEEIKIL
-295 QNKKS
+295 ENKES
-300 VLNNIQT
+300 VFNDIKT

-322 DALMLIKIVIL
+322 DALVLIKVTIL
-333 SKLNVKKEVGNSNFP
+333 SKVNVIPKQQNNK
-348 NKIISREIISK
+348 KIISREIIKPNINVKKEETVKDEPKEKIKSIQETSIENTTNYSEN
-359 EITTKEDVKIEDN
+359 EITK
-372 KEPQKNIELKVEP
+372 LK
-385 QIEKSKK
+385 Q
-392 TMKTSSYTEEEIN
+392 T
-405 RLKKIRTNNV
+405 RTNNV
-415 FITASKINKEN
+415 FINAGKKFKEI
-426 FIINWNNLKK
+426 FTSNWNELIKN
-436 DIKYKNSDLFS
+436 IKYTNTDLYS
-447 KIEDAEVEIVSND
+447 KIEDSEVEIVSD
-460 IAVLSLTTETAVYL
+460 TIAILSLSTETASYL
-474 INSDLETIEEEY
+474 FNTNLKLIENEY
-486 NEKYNKKYKIIC
+486 NKQFNKEYKIIC
-498 LLKQECSVAKE
+498 LEKSECTKAKSD
-509 EYIKNKNKK
+509 YIKNKDKK
-518 YTYIEEKT
+518 YIYMSENLDT
-526 DKTSSNQNKTEEENN
+526 DNADNDNDTKKNNTS
-541 SAFEIFGKDLI
+541 AAEIFGQDLV

>member
-68 KNGIACGECNSCK
+68 KDGIACGECNSCK

-181 ICERILSIAKE
+181 ICDRIQSIAKE
-192 ENIEIDQAA
+192 ENIDIEKSA

-213 RDALGYLDQLSKE
+213 RDALGYIDQLSKK
-226 NKRIT
+226 NKKIT
-231 TEIIQNC
+231 TELIQNC
-238 FGIISDNTIEE
+238 FGIIGDSTIEE
-249 IFTSA
+249 IFLSA
-254 NNGNIEQVTNIFND
+254 KEENLENLQNIFDD

-280 SKMLNYLYKEEIRVL
+280 SKILNYLYNEEIKIL
-295 QNKKS
+295 QNKS
-300 VLNNIQT
+300 SLFNDPQT
-307 IKELAFDISNCYLKK
+307 IKELAFEISNCYLKK
-322 DALMLIKIVIL
+322 DALTLIKIVIL
-333 SKLNVKKEVGNSNFP
+333 SKIKTQNRVESIKNSD
-348 NKIISREIISK
+348 KIISREIISK
-359 EITTKEDVKIEDN
+359 EINNENDFKIDTITEISNN
-372 KEPQKNIELKVEP
+372 KEQPKEITKHLN
-385 QIEKSKK
+385 QIVMPSH
-392 TMKTSSYTEEEIN
+392 SDEEIN
-405 RLKKIRTNNV
+405 KLKKIRTNNV
-415 FITASKINKEN
+415 FITASKINKES
-426 FIINWNNLKK
+426 FSINWNELKK
-436 DIKYKNSDLFS
+436 DIKYKNSDLYS
-447 KIEDAEVEIVSND
+447 KIEDAEVEIVSDN
-460 IAVLSLTTETAVYL
+460 IAVLSINTETAVYL
-474 INSDLETIEEEY
+474 FNSNLETIEEEY
-486 NEKYNKKYKIIC
+486 NTKFNKQYKIIC
-498 LLKQECSVAKE
+498 LLKQECNKAKE

-518 YTYIEEKT
+518 YVYM
-526 DKTSSNQNKTEEENN
+526 EENLSEIATKEIATDEKSN

>member
-7 YRKYRPQNFNDLYG
+7 YRKYRPQSFNDLYG

-59 AKAINCENA
+59 AKAINCENC
-68 KNGIACGECNSCK
+68 KDGIPCGECPSCL

-174 RKIPKNI
+174 KKISKQV
-181 ICERILSIAKE
+181 ICDRLLSIAKNE
-192 ENIEIDQAA
+192 DINIDNQA
-201 AEYIADLADGGM
+201 AEYIAELADGGM

-226 NKRIT
+226 AKPIT
-231 TEIIQNC
+231 TELIQNC
-238 FGIISDNTIEE
+238 FGIIGDSTIEE
-249 IFTSA
+249 IFKNA
-254 NNGNIEQVTNIFND
+254 ENGQIENITNIFND
-268 IANQGLEINLLI
+268 IENQGLEVNLLI
-280 SKMLNYLYKEEIRVL
+280 TKILNYLYNEEIKIL
-295 QNKKS
+295 ENKES
-300 VLNNIQT
+300 VFNDIKT

-322 DALMLIKIVIL
+322 DALVLIKVTIL
-333 SKLNVKKEVGNSNFP
+333 SKVNAIPKQQNNE
-348 NKIISREIISK
+348 KIISREIIKPNINVKKEETVKNEPKEKIKSIQETSIENTTNYSED
-359 EITTKEDVKIEDN
+359 EITK
-372 KEPQKNIELKVEP
+372 LK
-385 QIEKSKK
+385 QTRI
-392 TMKTSSYTEEEIN
+392 
-405 RLKKIRTNNV
+405 NNV
-415 FITASKINKEN
+415 FINAGKKFKEI
-426 FIINWNNLKK
+426 FTSNWNELIKN
-436 DIKYKNSDLFS
+436 IKYTNTDLYS
-447 KIEDAEVEIVSND
+447 KIEDSEVEIVSD
-460 IAVLSLTTETAVYL
+460 TIAILSLSTETASYL
-474 INSDLETIEEEY
+474 FNTNLKLIENEY
-486 NEKYNKKYKIIC
+486 NKQFNKEYKIIC
-498 LLKQECSVAKE
+498 LEKSECTKAKSD
-509 EYIKNKNKK
+509 YIKNKDKK
-518 YTYIEEKT
+518 YIYMSENLDT
-526 DKTSSNQNKTEEENN
+526 DNADNDNDTKKNNTS
-541 SAFEIFGKDLI
+541 AAEIFGQDLI

>member
-68 KNGIACGECNSCK
+68 KDGIACGECNSCK

-181 ICERILSIAKE
+181 ICDRIQSIAKE
-192 ENIEIDQAA
+192 ENIDIEKSA

-226 NKRIT
+226 NKKIT
-231 TEIIQNC
+231 TELIQNC
-238 FGIISDNTIEE
+238 FGIIGDSTIEE
-249 IFTSA
+249 IFLSA
-254 NNGNIEQVTNIFND
+254 KEENLENLQNIFDD

-280 SKMLNYLYKEEIRVL
+280 SKILNYLYNEEIKIL
-295 QNKKS
+295 QNKSS
-300 VLNNIQT
+300 VFNDQQT
-307 IKELAFDISNCYLKK
+307 IKELAFEISNCYLKK
-322 DALMLIKIVIL
+322 DALTLIKIVIL
-333 SKLNVKKEVGNSNFP
+333 SKIKTQNRVESIKNSD
-348 NKIISREIISK
+348 KIISREIISK
-359 EITTKEDVKIEDN
+359 EINNENDFKIDTITEISNN
-372 KEPQKNIELKVEP
+372 KEQPKEIIKHLNQTVMP
-385 QIEKSKK
+385 SH
-392 TMKTSSYTEEEIN
+392 SDEEIN
-405 RLKKIRTNNV
+405 KLKKIRTNNV
-415 FITASKINKEN
+415 FITASKINKES
-426 FIINWNNLKK
+426 FSINWNELKK
-436 DIKYKNSDLFS
+436 DIKYKNSDLYS
-447 KIEDAEVEIVSND
+447 KIEDAEVEIVSDN
-460 IAVLSLTTETAVYL
+460 IAVLSINTETAVYL
-474 INSDLETIEEEY
+474 FNSNLETIEEEY
-486 NEKYNKKYKIIC
+486 NTKFNKQYKIIC
-498 LLKQECSVAKE
+498 LLKQECTKAKE
-509 EYIKNKNKK
+509 EYINNKNKK
-518 YTYIEEKT
+518 YVYM
-526 DKTSSNQNKTEEENN
+526 EENLSEIATKEISTDEKSN

>member
-68 KNGIACGECNSCK
+68 KDGIACGECNSCK

-192 ENIEIDQAA
+192 ENIDIDESA

-226 NKRIT
+226 NKKIT

-238 FGIISDNTIEE
+238 FGIISDSTIEE
-249 IFTSA
+249 IFLTA
-254 NNGNIEQVTNIFND
+254 KEENLENLQNIFND
-268 IANQGLEINLLI
+268 ISNQGLEVNLLI
-280 SKMLNYLYKEEIRVL
+280 SKILNYLYNEEIKIL
-295 QNKKS
+295 QNKVS
-300 VLNNIQT
+300 VFNDLQT
-307 IKELAFDISNCYLKK
+307 IKDLAFEISNCYLKK
-322 DALMLIKIVIL
+322 DALTLIKIVIL
-333 SKLNVKKEVGNSNFP
+333 SKIKTQNGVETIKNTDE
-348 NKIISREIISK
+348 IISREIISK
-359 EITTKEDVKIEDN
+359 EINNNVFPKMNPIIEIHNNKVQPKEITK
-372 KEPQKNIELKVEP
+372 PLKTVV
-385 QIEKSKK
+385 INSH
-392 TMKTSSYTEEEIN
+392 SDEEIN
-405 RLKKIRTNNV
+405 RLKMIRINNV
-415 FITASKINKEN
+415 FITASKINKETFN
-426 FIINWNNLKK
+426 TNWNELKK
-436 DIKYKNSDLFS
+436 DIKYKNSDLYS
-447 KIEDAEVEIVSND
+447 KIEDAEVEIVSDD
-460 IAVLSLTTETAVYL
+460 IAVLSLNTETAVYL
-474 INSDLETIEEEY
+474 FNSNLKTIEEEY
-486 NEKYNKKYKIIC
+486 NIKFNKKYKIIC
-498 LLKQECSVAKE
+498 LLKQECTNAKK
-509 EYIKNKNKK
+509 EYIKNKSKK
-518 YTYIEEKT
+518 YTYMEENLAE
-526 DKTSSNQNKTEEENN
+526 SSVKENTTEENN
-541 SAFEIFGKDLI
+541 NSALEIFGKDLI

>member
-7 YRKYRPQNFNDLYG
+7 YRKYRPQSFNDLYG

-59 AKAINCENA
+59 AKAINCENC
-68 KNGIACGECNSCK
+68 KDGIPCGECPSCL

-174 RKIPKNI
+174 KKIPKQV
-181 ICERILSIAKE
+181 ICDRLLSIAKNE
-192 ENIEIDQAA
+192 DINIDNQA
-201 AEYIADLADGGM
+201 AEYIAELADGGM

-226 NKRIT
+226 AKPIT
-231 TEIIQNC
+231 TELIQNC
-238 FGIISDNTIEE
+238 FGIIGDSTIEE
-249 IFTSA
+249 IFKNA
-254 NNGNIEQVTNIFND
+254 ENGQIENITNIFND
-268 IANQGLEINLLI
+268 IENQGLEVNLLI
-280 SKMLNYLYKEEIRVL
+280 SKILNYLYNEEIKIL
-295 QNKKS
+295 ENKES
-300 VLNNIQT
+300 VFNDIKT

-322 DALMLIKIVIL
+322 DALVLIKVTIL
-333 SKLNVKKEVGNSNFP
+333 SKVNVTPKQQNNE
-348 NKIISREIISK
+348 KIISREIIKPNINVKKEETVKDEQKEQIKSTQETLIENTTNYSED
-359 EITTKEDVKIEDN
+359 EITK
-372 KEPQKNIELKVEP
+372 LK
-385 QIEKSKK
+385 Q
-392 TMKTSSYTEEEIN
+392 
-405 RLKKIRTNNV
+405 IRTNNV
-415 FITASKINKEN
+415 FINAGKKFKEI
-426 FIINWNNLKK
+426 FTSNWNELIKN
-436 DIKYKNSDLFS
+436 IKYTNTDLYS
-447 KIEDAEVEIVSND
+447 KIEDSEVEIVSD
-460 IAVLSLTTETAVYL
+460 TIAILSLSTETASYL
-474 INSDLETIEEEY
+474 FNTNLKLIENEY
-486 NEKYNKKYKIIC
+486 NKQFNEDYKIIC
-498 LLKQECSVAKE
+498 LEKSECTKAKSD
-509 EYIKNKNKK
+509 YIKNKDKK
-518 YTYIEEKT
+518 YIYMSENLDT
-526 DKTSSNQNKTEEENN
+526 DNADNDNDTKKNNTS
-541 SAFEIFGKDLI
+541 AAEIFGQDLI

>member
-68 KNGIACGECNSCK
+68 KDGIACGECNSCK

-181 ICERILSIAKE
+181 ICDRIQSIAKE
-192 ENIEIDQAA
+192 ENIDIEKSA

-226 NKRIT
+226 NKKIT
-231 TEIIQNC
+231 TELIQNC
-238 FGIISDNTIEE
+238 FGIIGDSTIEE
-249 IFTSA
+249 IFLSA
-254 NNGNIEQVTNIFND
+254 KEENLENLQNIFDD

-280 SKMLNYLYKEEIRVL
+280 SKILNYLYNEEIKIL
-295 QNKKS
+295 QNKS
-300 VLNNIQT
+300 SLFNDPQT
-307 IKELAFDISNCYLKK
+307 IKELAFEISNCYLKK
-322 DALMLIKIVIL
+322 DALTLIKIVIL
-333 SKLNVKKEVGNSNFP
+333 SKIKTQNRVESIKNSD
-348 NKIISREIISK
+348 KIISREIISK
-359 EITTKEDVKIEDN
+359 EINNENDFKIDTITEISNN
-372 KEPQKNIELKVEP
+372 KEQPKEITKHLNQTVMP
-385 QIEKSKK
+385 SH
-392 TMKTSSYTEEEIN
+392 SDEEIN
-405 RLKKIRTNNV
+405 KLKKIRTNNV
-415 FITASKINKEN
+415 FITASKINKES
-426 FIINWNNLKK
+426 FSINWNELKK
-436 DIKYKNSDLFS
+436 DIKYKNSDLYS
-447 KIEDAEVEIVSND
+447 KIEDAEVEIVSDN
-460 IAVLSLTTETAVYL
+460 IAVLSINTETAVYL
-474 INSDLETIEEEY
+474 FNSNLETIEEEY
-486 NEKYNKKYKIIC
+486 NTKFNKQYKIIC
-498 LLKQECSVAKE
+498 LLKQECTKAKG

-518 YTYIEEKT
+518 YVYM
-526 DKTSSNQNKTEEENN
+526 EENLSEIATKEIATDEKSN

>member
-68 KNGIACGECNSCK
+68 KDGIACGECNSCK

-181 ICERILSIAKE
+181 ICDRIQSIAKE
-192 ENIEIDQAA
+192 ENIDIEKSA

-213 RDALGYLDQLSKE
+213 RDALGYIDQLSKK
-226 NKRIT
+226 NKKIT
-231 TEIIQNC
+231 TELIQNC
-238 FGIISDNTIEE
+238 FGIIGDSTIEE
-249 IFTSA
+249 IFLSA
-254 NNGNIEQVTNIFND
+254 KEENLENLQNIFDD

-280 SKMLNYLYKEEIRVL
+280 SKILNYLYNEEIKIL
-295 QNKKS
+295 QNKSS
-300 VLNNIQT
+300 VFNDPQT
-307 IKELAFDISNCYLKK
+307 IKELAFEISNCYLKK
-322 DALMLIKIVIL
+322 DALTLIKIVIL
-333 SKLNVKKEVGNSNFP
+333 SKIKTQNRVESIKNSD
-348 NKIISREIISK
+348 KIISREIISK
-359 EITTKEDVKIEDN
+359 EINNENDFKIDTITEISNN
-372 KEPQKNIELKVEP
+372 KEQPKEITKHLN
-385 QIEKSKK
+385 QIVMPSH
-392 TMKTSSYTEEEIN
+392 SDEEIN
-405 RLKKIRTNNV
+405 KLKKIRTNNV
-415 FITASKINKEN
+415 FITASKINKES
-426 FIINWNNLKK
+426 FSINWNELKK
-436 DIKYKNSDLFS
+436 DIKYKNSDLYS
-447 KIEDAEVEIVSND
+447 KIEDAEVEIVSDN
-460 IAVLSLTTETAVYL
+460 IAVLSINTETAVYL
-474 INSDLETIEEEY
+474 FNSNLETIEEEY
-486 NEKYNKKYKIIC
+486 NTKFNKQYKIIC
-498 LLKQECSVAKE
+498 LLKQECNKAKE

-518 YTYIEEKT
+518 YVYM
-526 DKTSSNQNKTEEENN
+526 EENLSEIATKEIATDEKSN

>member
-68 KNGIACGECNSCK
+68 KDGIACGECNSCK

-192 ENIEIDQAA
+192 ENIDIDESA

-226 NKRIT
+226 NKKIT

-238 FGIISDNTIEE
+238 FGIISDSTIEE
-249 IFTSA
+249 IFLTA
-254 NNGNIEQVTNIFND
+254 KEENLENLQNIFND
-268 IANQGLEINLLI
+268 ISNQGLEVNLLI
-280 SKMLNYLYKEEIRVL
+280 SKILNYLYNEEIKIL
-295 QNKKS
+295 QNKVS
-300 VLNNIQT
+300 VFNDLQT
-307 IKELAFDISNCYLKK
+307 IKDLAFEISNCYLKK
-322 DALMLIKIVIL
+322 DALTLIKIVIL
-333 SKLNVKKEVGNSNFP
+333 SKIKTQNGVETIKNTDE
-348 NKIISREIISK
+348 IISREIISK
-359 EITTKEDVKIEDN
+359 DINNKMSSKMNPIIETHNNKVQPKEITK
-372 KEPQKNIELKVEP
+372 P
-385 QIEKSKK
+385 SK
-392 TMKTSSYTEEEIN
+392 TVVITSRSDEEIN
-405 RLKKIRTNNV
+405 RLKIIRINNV
-415 FITASKINKEN
+415 FITASKINKETFN
-426 FIINWNNLKK
+426 TNWDDLKK
-436 DIKYKNSDLFS
+436 DIKYKNSDLYS
-447 KIEDAEVEIVSND
+447 KIEDAEVEIVSDD
-460 IAVLSLTTETAVYL
+460 IAVLSLNTETAVYL
-474 INSDLETIEEEY
+474 FNSNLETIEEEY
-486 NEKYNKKYKIIC
+486 NTKFNKKYKIIC
-498 LLKQECSVAKE
+498 LLKQECTNAKK
-509 EYIKNKNKK
+509 EYIKNKSKK
-518 YTYIEEKT
+518 YIYIEENLAEPASKENT
-526 DKTSSNQNKTEEENN
+526 TEENN
-541 SAFEIFGKDLI
+541 NSALEIFGKDLI

>member
-68 KNGIACGECNSCK
+68 KDGIACGECNSCK

-192 ENIEIDQAA
+192 ENIEIDESA

-226 NKRIT
+226 NKKIT

-238 FGIISDNTIEE
+238 FGIIGDSIIEE
-249 IFTSA
+249 IFLTA
-254 NNGNIEQVTNIFND
+254 KEENLENLQNIFND
-268 IANQGLEINLLI
+268 ISNQGLEVNLLI
-280 SKMLNYLYKEEIRVL
+280 SKILNYLYNEEIKIL
-295 QNKKS
+295 QNKVS
-300 VLNNIQT
+300 VFNDLQT
-307 IKELAFDISNCYLKK
+307 IKDLAFEISNCYLKK
-322 DALMLIKIVIL
+322 DALTLIKIVIL
-333 SKLNVKKEVGNSNFP
+333 SKIKTQNGIETIKNTD
-348 NKIISREIISK
+348 KIISREIISK
-359 EITTKEDVKIEDN
+359 EINNKMSPKTNTIIEIQSNKVQPKEITK
-372 KEPQKNIELKVEP
+372 P
-385 QIEKSKK
+385 SK
-392 TMKTSSYTEEEIN
+392 TVVITSRSDEEIN
-405 RLKKIRTNNV
+405 RLKIIRINNV
-415 FITASKINKEN
+415 FITASKINKETFN
-426 FIINWNNLKK
+426 TNWDDLKK
-436 DIKYKNSDLFS
+436 DIKYKNSDLYS
-447 KIEDAEVEIVSND
+447 KIEDAEVEIVSDD
-460 IAVLSLTTETAVYL
+460 IAVLSLNTETAVYL
-474 INSDLETIEEEY
+474 FNSNLETIEEEY
-486 NEKYNKKYKIIC
+486 NMKFSKKYKIIC
-498 LLKQECSVAKE
+498 LLKQECTNAKK
-509 EYIKNKNKK
+509 EYIKNKSKK
-518 YTYIEEKT
+518 YTYMEENLAE
-526 DKTSSNQNKTEEENN
+526 SSVKENTTEENN
-541 SAFEIFGKDLI
+541 NSALEIFGKDLI

>member
-68 KNGIACGECNSCK
+68 KDGIACGECNSCK

-181 ICERILSIAKE
+181 ICDRIQSIAKE
-192 ENIEIDQAA
+192 ENIDIEKSA

-213 RDALGYLDQLSKE
+213 RDALGYIDQLSKK
-226 NKRIT
+226 NKKIT
-231 TEIIQNC
+231 TELIQNC
-238 FGIISDNTIEE
+238 FGIIGDSTIEE
-249 IFTSA
+249 IFLSA
-254 NNGNIEQVTNIFND
+254 KEENLENLQNIFDD

-280 SKMLNYLYKEEIRVL
+280 SKILNYLYNEEIKIL
-295 QNKKS
+295 QNKSS
-300 VLNNIQT
+300 VFNDPQT
-307 IKELAFDISNCYLKK
+307 IKELAFEISNCYLKK
-322 DALMLIKIVIL
+322 DALTLIKIVIL
-333 SKLNVKKEVGNSNFP
+333 SKIKTQNRVESIKNSD
-348 NKIISREIISK
+348 KIISREIISK
-359 EITTKEDVKIEDN
+359 EINNENDFKIDTITEISNN
-372 KEPQKNIELKVEP
+372 KEQPKEITKHLN
-385 QIEKSKK
+385 QIVMPSH
-392 TMKTSSYTEEEIN
+392 SEEEIN
-405 RLKKIRTNNV
+405 KLKKIRTNNV
-415 FITASKINKEN
+415 FITASKINKES
-426 FIINWNNLKK
+426 FSINWNKLKK
-436 DIKYKNSDLFS
+436 DIKYKNSDLYS
-447 KIEDAEVEIVSND
+447 KIEDAEVEIVSDN
-460 IAVLSLTTETAVYL
+460 IAVLSINTETAVYL
-474 INSDLETIEEEY
+474 FNSNLETIEEEY
-486 NEKYNKKYKIIC
+486 NTKFNKQYKIIC
-498 LLKQECSVAKE
+498 LLKQECNKAKE

-518 YTYIEEKT
+518 YVYM
-526 DKTSSNQNKTEEENN
+526 EENLSEIATKEIATDEKSN